1 MLYYDN
7 IKDIKDTS
15 WFITIIILIPLI
27 ISITL
32 GNIGTN
38 LKKEEDKKLKDNLII
53 ASWALGAPYILIG
66 AFIIIRSIVAFF
78 IKDKDLTL
86 EEVNEL
92 LANSN
97 KAYHKRII

>member
-1 MLYYDN
+1 MAFYHN
-7 IKDIKDTS
+7 IKENY

-27 ISITL
+27 ISIIL

-66 AFIIIRSIVAFF
+66 AFIIFRFIVGFF
-78 IKDKDLTL
+78 IKDNEFTE
-86 EEVNEL
+86 EEVNDMFAISER
-92 LANSN
+92 AHHTQVIP
-97 KAYHKRII
+97 K